1 MPILNLWSNA
11 FASSLPYIPPFCIFC
26 YTRARKKK
34 KKKRSKY
41 IASNQIYHLLR
52 SHVDKIKTFSQ
63 TLSRSCKRFLQI
75 ALSRRILAR
84 DAKIKRLEREESNGR
99 KHGVIKISESEGRVC
114 GDIEIP
120 SGTRGI
126 LLHLPASPW
135 CEETRE

>member
-1 MPILNLWSNA
+1 MLLLPPSPI
-11 FASSLPYIPPFCIFC
+11 FHPFVFSVI
-26 YTRARKKK
+26 REQERKKK
-34 KKKRSKY
+34 KNRSKY

-63 TLSRSCKRFLQI
+63 TLSRSSSCKRFLQI

>member
-1 MPILNLWSNA
+1 MLLLPPSPI
-11 FASSLPYIPPFCIFC
+11 FHPFVFSVI
-26 YTRARKKK
+26 REQERKK

>member
-1 MPILNLWSNA
+1 MLLLPPSPI
-11 FASSLPYIPPFCIFC
+11 FHPFVFSVI
-26 YTRARKKK
+26 REQERKK

-52 SHVDKIKTFSQ
+52 SHIDKIKTFSQ